1 MYLFFIFIVRIII
14 KMNRLTNYLI
24 VSISIILLASCGS
37 ISKNKQDSL
46 KEEPVVIKNDSVEYE
61 ITIIDPGFNNFLVTV
76 ARPPGYHSQI
86 FLENKNR
93 FYVSIWNSRVNN
105 PARFNPNIYENIIL
119 YDPHVD
125 YGYDVNYKL
134 FNYFE
139 FAQQKY
145 RMRLQW

>member
-1 MYLFFIFIVRIII
+1 MIRYIQVIQVIAFS
-14 KMNRLTNYLI
+14 N
-24 VSISIILLASCGS
+24 ISIILLVSCSS
-37 ISKNKQDSL
+37 ISKNKQDGL

-119 YDPHVD
+119 YDPNVD

>member
-1 MYLFFIFIVRIII
+1 MNIKIQHIIYLSFIVIG
-14 KMNRLTNYLI
+14 
-24 VSISIILLASCGS
+24 VSCSSIA
-37 ISKNKQDSL
+37 KNKEYTT
-46 KEEPVVIKNDSVEYE
+46 KEEPVVIKNESVEYE
-61 ITIIDPGFNNFLVTV
+61 ITIIDPGFNNYLTTV

-86 FLENKNR
+86 YLENKNR

-105 PARFNPNIYENIIL
+105 PSRFNPNIYENIIQ

-145 RMRLQW
+145 RMRLQ